1 MQSTKKSGIQGK
13 VKRIIETE
21 LCQSVLLNL
30 LVLIVLLLLFE
41 PTDKPDDFD
50 MSMILYGAYNG
61 KYSSISVVFQ
71 SDLWENSWCFC
82 YNGFLCRGT
91 GLCILWGCSC
101 HL

>member
-61 KYSSISVVFQ
+61 NIVHICCIPVR
-71 SDLWENSWCFC
+71 LWENSWCFC

>member
-50 MSMILYGAYNG
+50 MSMIL
-61 KYSSISVVFQ
+61 
-71 SDLWENSWCFC
+71 
-82 YNGFLCRGT
+82 
-91 GLCILWGCSC
+91 
-101 HL
+101 